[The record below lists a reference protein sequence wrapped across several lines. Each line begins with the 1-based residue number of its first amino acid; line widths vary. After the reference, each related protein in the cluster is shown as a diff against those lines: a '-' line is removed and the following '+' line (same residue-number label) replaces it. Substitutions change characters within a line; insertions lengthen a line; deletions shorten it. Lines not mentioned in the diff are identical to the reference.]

1 MEYMDNKRGHRRYIT
16 KPKEEVHFAY
26 DVTTALDFQI
36 RNKDNQDALSEK
48 HFAMMK
54 NVSVVGL
61 CFESDDEVHSGDGV
75 YLEVHFPGTDE
86 CIDMEGKVK
95 WIQKHDNRFDAGIEL
110 YTVGGKRVAESVHF
124 DDLYQIEWSEVL
136 ETVFGKFKII

>member
-1 MEYMDNKRGHRRYIT
+1 MEHMDNQRSHRRYIT
-16 KPKEEVHFAY
+16 KPKEPVHFAY
-26 DVTTALDFQI
+26 DVTTALDFQV
-36 RNKDNQDALSEK
+36 RNKEDKDALSEK

-61 CFESDDEVHSGDGV
+61 CFESSDEVNDGDGV
-75 YLEVHFPGTDE
+75 HLEVHFPGTDE
-86 CIDMEGKVK
+86 CVDMEGKIR
-95 WIQKHDNRFDAGIEL
+95 WIEKHGNRFDAGVEL
-110 YTVGGKRVAESVHF
+110 ETVAGKNVAETVHF